1 MTINGKREEITRND
15 LSDVGKLMNIKKV
28 KEIIERVL
36 SVISNWNI
44 YAAEA
49 GITQKQ
55 SDAIG
60 SMHLLNL

>member
-1 MTINGKREEITRND
+1 
-15 LSDVGKLMNIKKV
+15 MNIKKV